1 MKIVQTYNQEGHIC
15 SMHSFYYYESR
26 GKSEEEI
33 IEAVNKSNEEYKEK
47 YKRGCHEIKEVPD
60 ELEETFLF
68 LLGEKHYKHYSD
80 IEDLVNTIDDLKSY
94 INDVSNS
101 MSDIEDNMD
110 RIRDKVETIKLNIS
124 K

>member
-1 MKIVQTYNQEGHIC
+1 MKIVETYNREGHISC
-15 SMHSFYYYESR
+15 IHSFYYYQSR

-33 IEAVNKSNEEYKEK
+33 INAINETNEK
-47 YKRGCHEIKEVPD
+47 YGRICNVIKEVPD

-94 INDVSNS
+94 VNDVSNS
-101 MSDIEDNMD
+101 LSEIEDDMY
-110 RIRDKVETIKLNIS
+110 RIQDKVETIKLSIN